1 MPSVKLLFTLLSLA
15 VFNISFNPLPTY
27 ALTLERDH
35 MARSFNFAH
44 AGLAN
49 KKRDGKSKRCRH
61 RAGSGQSVSSSSQ
74 TPDTAP
80 TSTPQPQPPAAKTT
94 SSPVATHSP
103 AAAAPASNGNRKVGL
118 AWSNHEE
125 GPLVYNWQFDAYPGI
140 VDPAKCGLT
149 YMAMVHD
156 IGSAPAA
163 YSFLASKDGKATSSP
178 DIQKTAISVDDA
190 VQFWYKYMLPLNEQH
205 GYTLVSPA
213 VTCTTFGLQWL
224 QEFMNRC
231 QGCRVR
237 PFLALIDQL
246 HKCF

>member
-1 MPSVKLLFTLLSLA
+1 MRRCWAYYISYPFNKRSVDSLHRPIRFFLSHPLPLAKKARYVHYPSPSFNMPSVKLLFTLLSLA

-61 RAGSGQSVSSSSQ
+61 RAGSGPSVSSSSQ

-125 GPLVYNWQFDAYPGI
+125 ENLCKF
-140 VDPAKCGLT
+140 
-149 YMAMVHD
+149 
-156 IGSAPAA
+156 
-163 YSFLASKDGKATSSP
+163 TSP
-178 DIQKTAISVDDA
+178 KT
-190 VQFWYKYMLPLNEQH
+190 Q
-205 GYTLVSPA
+205 
-213 VTCTTFGLQWL
+213 
-224 QEFMNRC
+224 
-231 QGCRVR
+231 
-237 PFLALIDQL
+237 
-246 HKCF
+246 